1 MSLPSES
8 LQSQA
13 YISTLATTSIPPPS
27 SQRQSTEKTDATVSS
42 TFESPAASSSAETQ
56 SSHTI
61 TDRTERTS
69 SSASNTKEE
78 ATTEVL
84 TELPQQ
90 DEHTTGTPLVSSPA
104 EYATSDHYHTQTIV
118 MVSEVSTQRSDMT
131 LEESTMMKDT
141 TASTLNAVST
151 NSPPEESYT
160 SDVFISEGA
169 STESIGSTVHL
180 NTATFTDTGNAVLTM
195 EYTTDQTFHT
205 KETPSTL
212 HTENVQ
218 TDIISHT
225 VLAAQTATENVR
237 TSQETLYDEVTT
249 TGLKATDTVTDNVA
263 DEDGT
268 SSIKSTQK
276 ESFTTIGMSIAS
288 QDGDGVSDPAAFTD
302 PLTSPSEVA
311 RRSSTLSM
319 GDEEVST
326 ISYEGSTRGI
336 YSTTSVVRG
345 IGSTMDGQTQ
355 IDTASEK
362 AALTTTGEDTQST
375 AKLQPGQEISETV
388 VSTTPSL
395 LETQTHLVTIEEV
408 SSPATTS
415 LTTDRDTEIGMS
427 IQASTDVKTNDVYI
441 GSTAPSTLPTQS
453 GQSSHSAQAETTS
466 ASPGAIFTSDIV
478 TSDTQQFESTMDNPT
493 TQTLNSDKDTTSQIL
508 TMPGQTTVRE
518 QESSIKLNQQS
529 TTSIVINGPQSTPS
543 DDHATTGEGA
553 GLGVTLD
560 LGLGLGLGPVITS
573 GVSDSQQTNTYS
585 TPSYDTSELHTG
597 PNTDMADT
605 TGLPTDRVQSTGLV
619 TEGVQVTGLTTV
631 EGHTTELAAEAP
643 ETTEPATQLEQ
654 TTEPD
659 TETVQTV
666 KPTTEVLQTT
676 GLTTEAS
683 ETTGLAA
690 EASETTVQ
698 AAESSTETLQTTE
711 PSTETLQTT
720 EPSTETLQTTEPSTE
735 TLQTTEP
742 STETLQTTEP
752 STETLKAT
760 EPTTE
765 VVRTTDMAAQTTDSR
780 ERRSTAEPTL
790 AASTERSSVI
800 TNYMTSEL
808 TEGGQSLVPLLGIV
822 TGESIKHLWPFSVF

>member
-104 EYATSDHYHTQTIV
+104 EYATSDHYHTQTIA
-118 MVSEVSTQRSDMT
+118 MVSEVSTQSSDMT
-131 LEESTMMKDT
+131 LEESTMIKDT

-151 NSPPEESYT
+151 NSQPEESYT
-160 SDVFISEGA
+160 SDVFISEET
-169 STESIGSTVHL
+169 STESIGSTAHF
-180 NTATFTDTGNAVLTM
+180 TSATFTDTGISVLTM
-195 EYTTDQTFHT
+195 EYSTDQTFHT

-218 TDIISHT
+218 ADIISHT

-249 TGLKATDTVTDNVA
+249 PGLKTTDTVTDNA
-263 DEDGT
+263 AEEDGT
-268 SSIKSTQK
+268 SSITSTLK
-276 ESFTTIGMSIAS
+276 ESITTIGMSTAP
-288 QDGDGVSDPAAFTD
+288 QDGDRASSPAAFTD
-302 PLTSPSEVA
+302 PLTSPTEVA
-311 RRSSTLSM
+311 PPSSTLSM

-336 YSTTSVVRG
+336 SSTTSVVRG

-355 IDTASEK
+355 IDTASET
-362 AALTTTGEDTQST
+362 AGLTTTGEDTQST
-375 AKLQPGQEISETV
+375 ANLQPGQEISETV

-395 LETQTHLVTIEEV
+395 LETQTHLVTMEEV

-415 LTTDRDTEIGMS
+415 LTTARDTEIGMS
-427 IQASTDVKTNDVYI
+427 IQAATDLKTNDVYI

-466 ASPGAIFTSDIV
+466 ASPGAIFTSDRV

-518 QESSIKLNQQS
+518 QENSIKLNQES

-543 DDHATTGEGA
+543 DDHAPTGEGA

-560 LGLGLGLGPVITS
+560 LGLGLGPVLTS

-597 PNTDMADT
+597 PNTDMVDT
-605 TGLPTDRVQSTGLV
+605 TRLPTDRVQSTGVV
-619 TEGVQVTGLTTV
+619 TEGVHVTGLTTV

-643 ETTEPATQLEQ
+643 ETTESATQLVQ

-666 KPTTEVLQTT
+666 KPTTEILQTT

-683 ETTGLAA
+683 ETT
-690 EASETTVQ
+690 ETTVQ
-698 AAESSTETLQTTE
+698 AAESTTETLQTTEPTKETLKATE
-711 PSTETLQTT
+711 PSTETLQTA
-720 EPSTETLQTTEPSTE
+720 EPT
-735 TLQTTEP
+735 
-742 STETLQTTEP
+742 
-752 STETLKAT
+752 TETLKAT

-765 VVRTTDMAAQTTDSR
+765 VVRTTDMAVQTTDSR